1 MKQKIVNLL
10 IVMLC
15 LFSTTSCI
23 AQGKVFKEVSRLD
36 GVTAVYISK
45 SMLRMANVN
54 SALEDVGEGVLKL
67 DGLEVVTC
75 DNAKNRERVQQL
87 IDEEVKESDAELW
100 MAVQKPDEVMTIYA
114 IPEGG
119 EDSTIANKL
128 YIFHSGD
135 NELQCVIMSGKF
147 DLSKINGD
155 ND

>member
-1 MKQKIVNLL
+1 MKRKIVNLL

-23 AQGKVFKEVSRLD
+23 AQGKVFKEVSGLD

-45 SMLRMANVN
+45 SMLKMANVN
-54 SALEDVGEGVLKL
+54 STLKDVGEGVLKL

-75 DNAKNRERVQQL
+75 DNTKNRKRVQQL
-87 IDEEVKESDAELW
+87 IDEEVKETHAELW
-100 MAVQKPDEVMTIYA
+100 MAVQKTDEVMTIYA
-114 IPEGG
+114 IPQGG

-128 YIFHSGD
+128 YILHYGD

-147 DLSKINGD
+147 DLSKIS
-155 ND
+155 NDDD